1 MHGGAQFMK
10 EKKNLLISLSKLS
23 KMYRAEVKTEMS
35 DLDFSPNEMDLITFL
50 SNNEMDTSKEIADSL
65 GLSKSLIARSVDSLV
80 AKGFLETRVDETDRR
95 YIHLVL
101 TDQAKPIAERLRN
114 RRKQFI
120 ASMTEGISQE
130 QFAQFEWALEKMIA
144 NVERKKEE

>member
-1 MHGGAQFMK
+1 MK
-10 EKKNLLISLSKLS
+10 EKKILLISLSKLS

-35 DLDFSPNEMDLITFL
+35 DSDFSPNELDLITFL

>member
-1 MHGGAQFMK
+1 MK

-23 KMYRAEVKTEMS
+23 KSYRAVVKTEMS
-35 DLDFSPNEMDLITFL
+35 DSDFSPNELDLITFL

-65 GLSKSLIARSVDSLV
+65 GLSKSLIARSVDALV
-80 AKGFLETRVDETDRR
+80 AKGYLETSIDEGDRR

-101 TDQAKPIAERLRN
+101 TDQAKPVADRLRN
-114 RRKQFI
+114 LRKQFI
-120 ASMTEGISQE
+120 ASMTEEISQE
-130 QFAQFEWALEKMIA
+130 QFTQFEAVLEKMIA

>member
-1 MHGGAQFMK
+1 
-10 EKKNLLISLSKLS
+10 
-23 KMYRAEVKTEMS
+23 
-35 DLDFSPNEMDLITFL
+35 
-50 SNNEMDTSKEIADSL
+50 MDTSKEIADSL

-80 AKGFLETRVDETDRR
+80 AKGYLETGVDESDRR

-120 ASMTEGISQE
+120 AAMTEGISQE
-130 QFAQFEWALEKMIA
+130 QFTQFEWALEKMIA
-144 NVERKKEE
+144 NAERKKED

>member
-1 MHGGAQFMK
+1 MK

-23 KMYRAEVKTEMS
+23 KMYRAEVKAEMS
-35 DLDFSPNEMDLITFL
+35 DSDFSPNEFDLITFL

-80 AKGFLETRVDETDRR
+80 AKGYLETKIDEGDRR

-101 TDQAKPIAERLRN
+101 TDEAEPIADRLRN
-114 RRKQFI
+114 RRKKFI
-120 ASMTEGISQE
+120 ASMTEGVSQE
-130 QFAQFEWALEKMIA
+130 QFAQFEQTLEKMIA

>member
-1 MHGGAQFMK
+1 
-10 EKKNLLISLSKLS
+10 
-23 KMYRAEVKTEMS
+23 MS
-35 DLDFSPNEMDLITFL
+35 DSDFSPNELDLITFL

-80 AKGFLETRVDETDRR
+80 AKGYLETMVDKGDRR

-101 TDQAKPIAERLRN
+101 TDHAKPIADRLRD

-130 QFAQFEWALEKMIA
+130 QFTQFEEALEKMIA
-144 NVERKKEE
+144 NVERKEE

>member
-1 MHGGAQFMK
+1 MK

-35 DLDFSPNEMDLITFL
+35 DSDFSPNELDLITFL

-80 AKGFLETRVDETDRR
+80 AKGYLETRVDEEDRR

-101 TDQAKPIAERLRN
+101 TEQAKPIADRLRN

-120 ASMTEGISQE
+120 ASMTEGVSQE
-130 QFAQFEWALEKMIA
+130 QFAQFEQTLEKMIA

>member
-1 MHGGAQFMK
+1 MK

-23 KMYRAEVKTEMS
+23 KMYRAEVKAEMS
-35 DLDFSPNEMDLITFL
+35 DSDFSPNELDLITFL

-80 AKGFLETRVDETDRR
+80 AKGYLETRVDQVDRR

-101 TDQAKPIAERLRN
+101 TDQAKPIADRLRN

-120 ASMTEGISQE
+120 TAMTEGINQE
-130 QFAQFEWALEKMIA
+130 QFTDFEWALEKMIA
-144 NVERKKEE
+144 NVERKKED

>member
-1 MHGGAQFMK
+1 MK

-23 KMYRAEVKTEMS
+23 KMYRAEVKAEMS
-35 DLDFSPNEMDLITFL
+35 DSNFSPNEFDLITFL

-80 AKGFLETRVDETDRR
+80 AKGYLETKIDEGDRR

-101 TDQAKPIAERLRN
+101 TDEAKPIADRLRN
-114 RRKQFI
+114 RRKKFI
-120 ASMTEGISQE
+120 ASMTEGVSQE
-130 QFAQFEWALEKMIA
+130 QFAQFEQTLEKMIA

>member
-1 MHGGAQFMK
+1 MK

-23 KMYRAEVKTEMS
+23 KMYRAEVKAEMS
-35 DLDFSPNEMDLITFL
+35 DSDFSPNEFDLITFL
-50 SNNEMDTSKEIADSL
+50 SNNEIDTSKEIADSL

-80 AKGFLETRVDETDRR
+80 AKGYLETKIDEGDRR

-101 TDQAKPIAERLRN
+101 TDEAEPIADRLRN
-114 RRKQFI
+114 RRKKFI
-120 ASMTEGISQE
+120 ASMTEGLSQE
-130 QFAQFEWALEKMIA
+130 QFAQFEQTLEKMIA

>member
-1 MHGGAQFMK
+1 MK

-23 KMYRAEVKTEMS
+23 KMYRAEVKAEMS
-35 DLDFSPNEMDLITFL
+35 DSDFSPNELDLITFL

-80 AKGFLETRVDETDRR
+80 AKGYLETRVDKGDRR

-101 TDQAKPIAERLRN
+101 TDQAKPIADRLRD

-130 QFAQFEWALEKMIA
+130 QFAQFEETVEKMIA
-144 NVERKKEE
+144 NVERKKED

>member
-1 MHGGAQFMK
+1 MK

-23 KMYRAEVKTEMS
+23 KMYRAEVKAEMS
-35 DLDFSPNEMDLITFL
+35 DSVFSPNEFDLITFL
-50 SNNEMDTSKEIADSL
+50 SNNEIDTSKEIADSL

-80 AKGFLETRVDETDRR
+80 AKGYLETKIDEGDRR

-101 TDQAKPIAERLRN
+101 TDEAEPIADRLRN
-114 RRKQFI
+114 RRKKFI
-120 ASMTEGISQE
+120 ASMTEGLSQE
-130 QFAQFEWALEKMIA
+130 QFAQFEQTLEKMIA

>member
-23 KMYRAEVKTEMS
+23 KMYRAEVKAEMS
-35 DLDFSPNEMDLITFL
+35 DSDFSPNELDLITFL

-80 AKGFLETRVDETDRR
+80 AKGYLETKVDEADRR

-101 TDQAKPIAERLRN
+101 TDQANSIADRLRDC
-114 RRKQFI
+114 RKQFI
-120 ASMTEGISQE
+120 ASMMEGVSQE
-130 QFAQFEWALEKMIA
+130 QFAQFEWTLEKMIA

>member
-10 EKKNLLISLSKLS
+10 EKKNLLIGLSKLS
-23 KMYRAEVKTEMS
+23 KMYRTEVKTEMS
-35 DLDFSPNEMDLITFL
+35 DLDFSPNELDLITFL

-80 AKGFLETRVDETDRR
+80 AKGYLETRVDEADRR
-95 YIHLVL
+95 YIHLIL

>member
-1 MHGGAQFMK
+1 MK

-23 KMYRAEVKTEMS
+23 KIYRAEVKAEMS
-35 DLDFSPNEMDLITFL
+35 DSDFSPNELDLITFL

-80 AKGFLETRVDETDRR
+80 AKGYLETRVDETDRR

-120 ASMTEGISQE
+120 ASMMEGISQE

>member
-1 MHGGAQFMK
+1 MK

-23 KMYRAEVKTEMS
+23 KMYRAEVKAEMS
-35 DLDFSPNEMDLITFL
+35 DSDFSPNELDLITFL

-80 AKGFLETRVDETDRR
+80 AKGYLETRVDKEDRR

-101 TDQAKPIAERLRN
+101 TDHAKPIADRLRD

-130 QFAQFEWALEKMIA
+130 QFTQFEEALEKMIA
-144 NVERKKEE
+144 NVERKEEE

>member
-1 MHGGAQFMK
+1 MHGGARFMK

-35 DLDFSPNEMDLITFL
+35 DSDFSPNELDLITFL

>member
-23 KMYRAEVKTEMS
+23 KMYRAEVKAEMS
-35 DLDFSPNEMDLITFL
+35 DSDFSPNELDLITFL

-80 AKGFLETRVDETDRR
+80 AKGYLETKIDEGDRR

-101 TDQAKPIAERLRN
+101 TDEAKPIADRLRN

-130 QFAQFEWALEKMIA
+130 QFAEFEWALEKMIA

>member
-1 MHGGAQFMK
+1 MK

-23 KMYRAEVKTEMS
+23 KMYRAEVKAEMAAS
-35 DLDFSPNEMDLITFL
+35 DFSPNELDLITFL

-80 AKGFLETRVDETDRR
+80 AKSYLETRVDEGDRR

-101 TDQAKPIAERLRN
+101 TDQAKPIADRLRN

-120 ASMTEGISQE
+120 ASMTEGVSQE
-130 QFAQFEWALEKMIA
+130 QFAQFEQTLEKMIA

>member
-1 MHGGAQFMK
+1 MK

-35 DLDFSPNEMDLITFL
+35 DSDFSPNELDLITFL

>member
-35 DLDFSPNEMDLITFL
+35 DSDFSPNELDLITFL

-95 YIHLVL
+95 YIHLAL

>member
-1 MHGGAQFMK
+1 MK

-23 KMYRAEVKTEMS
+23 KMYRAEVKAEMS
-35 DLDFSPNEMDLITFL
+35 DSDFSPNELDLITFL

-80 AKGFLETRVDETDRR
+80 AKGYLETKIDEGDRR

-101 TDQAKPIAERLRN
+101 TDEAEPIADRLRN

-120 ASMTEGISQE
+120 ASMTEGVSQE
-130 QFAQFEWALEKMIA
+130 QFAQFEQTLEKMIA

>member
-1 MHGGAQFMK
+1 MK

-23 KMYRAEVKTEMS
+23 KMYRAEVKAEMS
-35 DLDFSPNEMDLITFL
+35 GSDFSPNELDLITFL
-50 SNNEMDTSKEIADSL
+50 SNNEMDTSKEIANSL

-80 AKGFLETRVDETDRR
+80 AKGYLETRVDEGDRR

-101 TDQAKPIAERLRN
+101 TDQAKPIADRLRD

-120 ASMTEGISQE
+120 TSMTEGIGQE
-130 QFAQFEWALEKMIA
+130 QFTLFEEILDKMIA
-144 NVERKKEE
+144 NAELKKEE

>member
-1 MHGGAQFMK
+1 
-10 EKKNLLISLSKLS
+10 
-23 KMYRAEVKTEMS
+23 
-35 DLDFSPNEMDLITFL
+35 
-50 SNNEMDTSKEIADSL
+50 MDTSKEIADSL

>member
-1 MHGGAQFMK
+1 MK
-10 EKKNLLISLSKLS
+10 EKKNLLICLSKLS
-23 KMYRAEVKTEMS
+23 KMYRVEVKAEMS
-35 DLDFSPNEMDLITFL
+35 DSDFSPNELDLITFL

-80 AKGFLETRVDETDRR
+80 AKGYLETRVDEGDRR
-95 YIHLVL
+95 YIHLIL
-101 TDQAKPIAERLRN
+101 TDKAKPIANRLRN

-120 ASMTEGISQE
+120 ASMTEGVSQE
-130 QFAQFEWALEKMIA
+130 QFAQFEQTLEKMIA

>member
-1 MHGGAQFMK
+1 MK

-35 DLDFSPNEMDLITFL
+35 DSDFSPNELDLITFL

-80 AKGFLETRVDETDRR
+80 AKGFLETRVEETDRR

>member
-1 MHGGAQFMK
+1 MK

-23 KMYRAEVKTEMS
+23 KMYRAEVKAEMS
-35 DLDFSPNEMDLITFL
+35 DSDFSPNELDLITFL

-80 AKGFLETRVDETDRR
+80 AKGYLETRVDESDRR

-120 ASMTEGISQE
+120 AAMTEGISQE
-130 QFAQFEWALEKMIA
+130 QFTQFEWALEKMIA
-144 NVERKKEE
+144 NAERKKED

>member
-1 MHGGAQFMK
+1 MK

-35 DLDFSPNEMDLITFL
+35 DSDFSPNELDLITFL

-65 GLSKSLIARSVDSLV
+65 GLSKSLSARSVDSLV

>member
-1 MHGGAQFMK
+1 MK

-23 KMYRAEVKTEMS
+23 KIYRAEVKTEMS
-35 DLDFSPNEMDLITFL
+35 DSDFSPNELDLITFL

-80 AKGFLETRVDETDRR
+80 AKSYLETRVDEGDRR

-101 TDQAKPIAERLRN
+101 TDQAKPIADRLRN

-120 ASMTEGISQE
+120 ASMTEGVSQE
-130 QFAQFEWALEKMIA
+130 QFAQFEQTLEKMIA

>member
-1 MHGGAQFMK
+1 MK

-23 KMYRAEVKTEMS
+23 KMYRAEVKAEMS
-35 DLDFSPNEMDLITFL
+35 DSDFSPNEFDLITFL

-80 AKGFLETRVDETDRR
+80 AKGYLETKTDERDRR

-101 TDQAKPIAERLRN
+101 TDEAEPIADRLRN

-120 ASMTEGISQE
+120 ASMTEGVSQE
-130 QFAQFEWALEKMIA
+130 QFAQFEQTLEKMLA

>member
-1 MHGGAQFMK
+1 MK

-23 KMYRAEVKTEMS
+23 KMYRAEVKAEMS
-35 DLDFSPNEMDLITFL
+35 DSDFSPNELDLITFL

-80 AKGFLETRVDETDRR
+80 AKGYLETKIDERDRR

-101 TDQAKPIAERLRN
+101 TDEAKPIADRLRN
-114 RRKQFI
+114 RRKKFI
-120 ASMTEGISQE
+120 ASMTEGVSQE
-130 QFAQFEWALEKMIA
+130 QFAQFEQTLEKMIA